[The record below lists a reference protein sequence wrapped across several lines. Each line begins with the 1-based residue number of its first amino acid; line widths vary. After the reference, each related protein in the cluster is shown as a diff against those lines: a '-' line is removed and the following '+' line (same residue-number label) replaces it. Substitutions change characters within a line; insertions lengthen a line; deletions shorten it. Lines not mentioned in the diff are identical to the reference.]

1 VVPILEQA
9 RDRVRATGARV
20 TGARVK
26 VLAVLIQAD
35 EALTHTD
42 VQHRL
47 EHGDAHELLDR
58 VTLYRV
64 LEWLVETGLAH
75 RVSGPDRVWRFSA
88 HGDEVGPGHVQGLQ
102 HGHFKCRACER
113 MFCMKSSARLAR
125 TVRGMLPEGFAG
137 DAVELTVLGCCA
149 DCAQAASDGG
159 KAPGGLGLGL
169 YDPASRRPQGG
180 RRMRD
185 IAPRPA
191 PATTPAGDDAP
202 GQAGQ

>member
-1 VVPILEQA
+1 MASILEQA

-26 VLAVLIQAD
+26 VLAVLMAAD

-42 VQHRL
+42 VQRRL

-64 LEWLVETGLAH
+64 LEWLVEVDLAH

-88 HGDEVGPGHVQGLQ
+88 QGDETGHGHAHGPQ
-102 HGHFKCRACER
+102 HGHFKCRSCER

-125 TVRGMLPEGFAG
+125 TVRGMLPDGFAG
-137 DAVELTVLGCCA
+137 DEVELTVVGRCA
-149 DCAQAASDGG
+149 ECAATGSAQGEPAAARSTPEL
-159 KAPGGLGLGL
+159 AT
-169 YDPASRRPQGG
+169 AVG
-180 RRMRD
+180 R
-185 IAPRPA
+185 
-191 PATTPAGDDAP
+191 
-202 GQAGQ
+202 